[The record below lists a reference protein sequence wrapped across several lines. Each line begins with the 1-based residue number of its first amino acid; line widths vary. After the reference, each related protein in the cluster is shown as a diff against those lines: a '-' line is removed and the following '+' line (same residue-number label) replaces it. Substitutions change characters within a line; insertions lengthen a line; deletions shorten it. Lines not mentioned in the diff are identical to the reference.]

1 MIDLDALVKNF
12 FPKIKEVGLAAK
24 VDEASVVAAL
34 KKYPRDMLED
44 LGEEEIVVFMLAAVS
59 FSDAFLT
66 DFEGIGYDEFLKEI
80 QDISSGELSFSDVN
94 NNVSEEILEK
104 GIGTSEVS
112 FKCNGESF
120 SYTVKVYYD
129 WFDAKFMSF
138 LNTVFEKKGIEKRLI
153 VFGDPNGTFITYKKP
168 EFVKKFKENFPMMK
182 ADIA

>member
-24 VDEASVVAAL
+24 ADEASVVESL

-80 QDISSGELSFSDVN
+80 QDISAGELSFSDVN

-104 GIGTSEVS
+104 GI
-112 FKCNGESF
+112 
-120 SYTVKVYYD
+120 KVYYD
-129 WFDAKFMSF
+129 WFDVKFISF

>member
-1 MIDLDALVKNF
+1 M
-12 FPKIKEVGLAAK
+12 
-24 VDEASVVAAL
+24 
-34 KKYPRDMLED
+34 
-44 LGEEEIVVFMLAAVS
+44 
-59 FSDAFLT
+59 
-66 DFEGIGYDEFLKEI
+66 KEI

-120 SYTVKVYYD
+120 SYTAKVYYD

>member
-112 FKCNGESF
+112 FKCNGE
-120 SYTVKVYYD
+120 
-129 WFDAKFMSF
+129 
-138 LNTVFEKKGIEKRLI
+138 
-153 VFGDPNGTFITYKKP
+153 
-168 EFVKKFKENFPMMK
+168 
-182 ADIA
+182 